1 MFAKIIDK
9 ILVALAAIGTG
20 LSAIFYV
27 LMKQAKEERKSQEKE
42 NEGLKANLEAMA
54 AADEAVREERKA
66 NEERIETVNSS
77 NKLDAFDACNE
88 LLQK

>member
-1 MFAKIIDK
+1 MLKKIIEK
-9 ILVALAAIGTG
+9 ILVAVAAIGTG

-27 LMKQAKEERKSQEKE
+27 LMKQAKEERKAQEKE

-54 AADEAVREERKA
+54 AADEAVKEERKK
-66 NEERIETVNSS
+66 NEALLEKVNSS
-77 NKLDAFDACNE
+77 NKLDAFNACNE

>member
-1 MFAKIIDK
+1 MSK
-9 ILVALAAIGTG
+9 ILTKILGAFTALGMG

-27 LMKQAKEERKSQEKE
+27 LMRLAKEERLAEEKE
-42 NEGLKANLEAMA
+42 NEDLKENLEAMA
-54 AADEAVREERKA
+54 AADEAVKEERKK
-66 NEERIETVNSS
+66 NEALLEKVNSS

>member
-1 MFAKIIDK
+1 MSK
-9 ILVALAAIGTG
+9 ILTKILGAFAALSMG

-27 LMKQAKEERKSQEKE
+27 LMRLAKEERLAEEKE
-42 NEGLKANLEAMA
+42 NEGLKENLEAMA
-54 AADEAVREERKA
+54 AADEAVKEERKK
-66 NEERIETVNSS
+66 NEALLEKVHSS